1 MADYNVIVSEEARRQ
16 LGECMLFIAK
26 DNAEAATMLRERL
39 VSGIRSLSSM
49 PGRFPFF
56 NEPYIPYNKYHKM
69 FIEKYYLVLYQISDE
84 TVFVDYVID
93 CRRDYQWLI
102 H

>member
-16 LGECMLFIAK
+16 LGECVLFIAK

-56 NEPYIPYNKYHKM
+56 NEPYISYNKYHKM

>member
-16 LGECMLFIAK
+16 LGECVLFIAK

>member
-1 MADYNVIVSEEARRQ
+1 MADYDVIVSEQARRQ
-16 LGECMLFIAK
+16 LGECVLFIAK
-26 DNAEAATMLRERL
+26 ENVAAAMTLRERL
-39 VSGIRSLSSM
+39 VAGIRSLSAM

-69 FIEKYYLVLYQISDE
+69 FIEKYYLILYQILDE
-84 TVFVDYVID
+84 KVYVDCVID

>member
-1 MADYNVIVSEEARRQ
+1 MADYDVIVSEEARRQ
-16 LGECMLFIAK
+16 LGDCVLFIAK
-26 DNAEAATMLRERL
+26 DNVEAAMTLRERL

-56 NEPYIPYNKYHKM
+56 NESYIPYNKYHKM
-69 FIEKYYLVLYQISDE
+69 FIEKYLVLYQISDE
-84 TVFVDYVID
+84 KVFVDYVID
-93 CRRDYQWLI
+93 CRREYQWLI

>member
-16 LGECMLFIAK
+16 LGECVLFIAK

-56 NEPYIPYNKYHKM
+56 NVPYIPYNKYHKM